1 MAESAGAI
9 STWAPMRFAVFRA
22 LWIAVLV
29 SNVGGYMQTVGAQWL
44 LVNQAHAAVLVALV
58 TTADMLPDT
67 LFGLVGGVLADIFD
81 RRRLLI
87 VVQLGMAVVAV
98 ALAILTFAGQIPP
111 ALLLILT
118 FVLGFSSVLSNPA
131 YQSLTL
137 DLAPA
142 RDQTAAAELGS
153 ISLNLARVVGPALAG
168 LLIALQGVAF
178 VFALNALTF
187 IFFGLVVAAWRPKA
201 SLTPELPEHFV
212 SALRAGGRYVLNSRV
227 TRRVLLRTVVFV
239 LPASVLWALLPLVAT
254 QRLALGAAGYGLLL
268 GAVGIGA
275 VIGVVMLS
283 RLHHR
288 FSDQVLVAASGAVYA
303 VALALLVMVPS
314 TVAAVLL
321 LLPAG
326 AGWMVVLSVVNSRL
340 ELFLPAWIRA
350 RGLSVFQMFLFGAQA
365 IGAVLWGGLADVLGV
380 VPAFL
385 IATLALVV
393 GVASFRFWPFFDT
406 GQIDSRTVAI
416 WPEPELA
423 IEPQPNGGPVVIE
436 NVYNIASAKEDAFF
450 ESMSHLRR
458 SRMRTGATWWGLF
471 RVGEKGHKFV
481 EMYSMP
487 SWEEH
492 LRQHRYRLT
501 GRDATFDTQAR
512 ELSDPPS
519 HTSHLISVDRLP

>member
-1 MAESAGAI
+1 MAEPAGAV
-9 STWAPMRFAVFRA
+9 STWAPMRFAIFRA
-22 LWIAVLV
+22 LWIAILV

-111 ALLLILT
+111 TQLLILT
-118 FVLGFSSVLSNPA
+118 SVLSNPA

-137 DLAPA
+137 DLAPPS
-142 RDQTAAAELGS
+142 DQTAAAELGS

-187 IFFGLVVAAWRPKA
+187 LFFGLVVAAWRPKA
-201 SLTPELPEHFV
+201 PLTPELPEHFV
-212 SALRAGGRYVLNSRV
+212 SALRAGGRYVLNSRI

-275 VIGVVMLS
+275 VIGVLMLS

-314 TVAAVLL
+314 TLAALLL

-326 AGWMVVLSVVNSRL
+326 AAWMVVLSVVNSRL

-385 IATLALVV
+385 IATLALLV
-393 GVASFRFWPFFDT
+393 GVASLRLWPFFDT

-423 IEPQPNGGPVVIE
+423 IQPQPNGGPVVIE
-436 NVYNIASAKEDAFF
+436 NVYSIASAKEDAFF
-450 ESMSHLRR
+450 DVMSHLRR

-481 EMYSMP
+481 EMFTMP

-492 LRQHRYRLT
+492 LRQHRYRVT

-519 HTSHLISVDRLP
+519 HTSHLISVDRLH